1 MKKLIL
7 TLSIFTIIGSVNAQE
22 AKTKEVAKPMESAS
36 SAQPQMSKEQK
47 EANLVES
54 FKRAELSEE
63 QQKKAREIM
72 AESSAKNKEVKA
84 DTKLTEEEKKV
95 KFKANADD
103 KNAKLKELMGEAKYK
118 AYTQAQKALKEAVQ
132 MAAPV
137 KE

>member
-7 TLSIFTIIGSVNAQE
+7 TLSIFTVIGSANAQE
-22 AKTKEVAKPMESAS
+22 AKTKEVAKPMESAAT
-36 SAQPQMSKEQK
+36 AQPQMSKEQK

-54 FKRAELSEE
+54 FKRAELTEE

-84 DTKLTEEEKKV
+84 DTKLTEDEKKV
-95 KFKANADD
+95 KFKANADE
-103 KNAKLKELMGEAKYK
+103 KNAKLKELMGDVKYK

-132 MAAPV
+132 PNAPV